1 LIAIDTSSLRRWAE
15 QEEVGD
21 DIDMVDVAIASGEA
35 ALPPV
40 VVTEALSKV
49 LLPAAFVE
57 LIETLPIVAIR
68 QGYWY
73 RAGEL
78 RADTMRRGHKAK
90 LADVLIA
97 QACIDKDIAL
107 ITHDADF
114 RHFLRAGLKLA

>member
-1 LIAIDTSSLRRWAE
+1 LIAIDTSSLRRWSE
-15 QEEVGD
+15 NETGED
-21 DIDMVDVAIASGEA
+21 VDRVDAAMATGEA

-49 LLPAAFVE
+49 VLPAAFVD
-57 LIETLPIVAIR
+57 LVATLPIVSIR
-68 QGYWY
+68 EGYWF

-97 QACIDKDIAL
+97 QACIDKGIVL

-114 RHFLRAGLKLA
+114 RHFLPAGLKLA

>member
-15 QEEVGD
+15 HRSGA
-21 DIDMVDVAIASGEA
+21 DIDQVREAIRNGDA

-40 VVTEALSKV
+40 VLTEALSK
-49 LLPAAFVE
+49 PAVE
-57 LIETLPIVAIR
+57 PVFVAIVMSLGLMSIR
-68 QGYWY
+68 EGYWK

-78 RADTMRRGHKAK
+78 RSDVLSEGHKAK

-97 QACIDKDIAL
+97 QSCIDHDVAL

-114 RHFLRAGLKLA
+114 RHFTRAGLKLA